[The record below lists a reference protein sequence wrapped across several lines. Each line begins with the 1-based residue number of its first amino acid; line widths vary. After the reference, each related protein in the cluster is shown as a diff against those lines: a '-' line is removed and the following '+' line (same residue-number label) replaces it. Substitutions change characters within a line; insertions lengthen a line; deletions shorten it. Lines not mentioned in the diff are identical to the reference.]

1 MRKSPPKGAK
11 NLNGILTKENFLKR
25 SVIRISTRYPWSE
38 ETWDYMTSDDASC
51 FSENKMFYSVKK

>member
-1 MRKSPPKGAK
+1 MRKNPPKEK
-11 NLNGILTKENFLKR
+11 KFKWDSDEREFLKT

-38 ETWDYMTSDDASC
+38 ETWDYMTSDDTSC